1 VFVDDSGS
9 MNEGTKWADCAAIVQ
24 QGELHARHSSRERV
38 QHFAVIEL
46 TTLFDTDGI
55 QLEFMNS
62 DVSQLGLTSSD
73 ACQALFESI
82 RPAGYTPL
90 SYSCERKIIEPFFQK
105 CSQCSKADV
114 KPIIIYIITGAHLS
128 TAHHASHI
136 IASHIIPDGAPTTDR
151 GLATSVPTFAMV
163 PPHCSHNVTK
173 ISTFPSD
180 SSPSLPPAANT
191 LSIAL
196 TPPMQ
201 LKRIDDTLTR
211 LGLPRKTIGINVTQ
225 IGFDEGATTFLQQ
238 LDDHPM

>member
-1 VFVDDSGS
+1 
-9 MNEGTKWADCAAIVQ
+9 
-24 QGELHARHSSRERV
+24 
-38 QHFAVIEL
+38 
-46 TTLFDTDGI
+46 
-55 QLEFMNS
+55 MNS

-136 IASHIIPDGAPTTDR
+136 IASHIIASHIIASHIIASHIIASHIIASHIIPDGAPTTDR

-163 PPHCSHNVTK
+163 PPHRSHNVTK

-180 SSPSLPPAANT
+180 SFPSLPPASNT
-191 LSIAL
+191 PALSIAL